1 MSISRLGYTLALIGG
16 ILMIIFGVL
25 AIAQSTFRV
34 AFYGWGFFNGGL
46 ITLLAGLVAVIGANR
61 VRELTWAIILIIVG
75 LIGGGLGGLLVL
87 IGGILGLIASMT
99 RQS

>member
-1 MSISRLGYTLALIGG
+1 MSVSRLGYTLALVGG
-16 ILMIIFGVL
+16 ILMVIFGIL
-25 AIAQSTFRV
+25 AVALSTFRV

-61 VRELTWAIILIIVG
+61 IRELAWAIILIVVG

-87 IGGILGLIASMT
+87 IGGILGLVSSMT